1 MKKVYR
7 FFRSMRFGIIVLV
20 LVMVCS
26 LAGSLIA
33 QRQAAMR
40 YVEAYGSRT
49 ASLLIGLGL
58 DDVFHTWY
66 FYALLGLLCLNLTLC
81 SLARFPVTLQAAK
94 RLRERAATAEAVHP
108 LRPGEA
114 ERLRERLKARRF
126 ALKDGVYCKHAAG
139 FYGAFLTHL
148 SILVIL
154 VFGALALMTP
164 EIQDLTVMPGGTLTL
179 GDGTRITCESFH
191 ISDETG
197 RLDYASL
204 LAVTDGRSEKRQE
217 IRVNQPLRFGSY
229 KIYQQ
234 TYGTAG
240 RVRIYNRANGAE
252 DTVFL
257 TEPCFLSIDG
267 QNGIWFNALY
277 PAFIRDEDGNYT
289 LITSTSGSYQDPV
302 YSVQSITGGMSASV
316 LAFPDEEISI
326 GDITFTFLSP
336 AEYPGLRIKRVST
349 ALYAGLYFGFG
360 LMVAALYLCFFAVPV
375 CLRVEEDGFAL
386 CSPKE
391 QTELLDD
398 IEAER
403 TGKET

>member
-1 MKKVYR
+1 MP
-7 FFRSMRFGIIVLV
+7 L
-20 LVMVCS
+20 
-26 LAGSLIA
+26 
-33 QRQAAMR
+33 
-40 YVEAYGSRT
+40 
-49 ASLLIGLGL
+49 
-58 DDVFHTWY
+58 TW
-66 FYALLGLLCLNLTLC
+66 
-81 SLARFPVTLQAAK
+81 
-94 RLRERAATAEAVHP
+94 
-108 LRPGEA
+108 
-114 ERLRERLKARRF
+114 LK
-126 ALKDGVYCKHAAG
+126 
-139 FYGAFLTHL
+139 
-148 SILVIL
+148 
-154 VFGALALMTP
+154 
-164 EIQDLTVMPGGTLTL
+164 
-179 GDGTRITCESFH
+179 
-191 ISDETG
+191 DETG